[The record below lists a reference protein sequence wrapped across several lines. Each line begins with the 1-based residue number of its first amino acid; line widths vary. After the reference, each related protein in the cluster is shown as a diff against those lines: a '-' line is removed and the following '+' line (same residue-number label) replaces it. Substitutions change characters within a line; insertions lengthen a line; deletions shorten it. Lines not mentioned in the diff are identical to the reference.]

1 MFALQGGDFDFADK
15 TSLQADAIAPNVD
28 HTYVDDEDHEY
39 GSGIDG
45 PVDSA
50 GTVYEQRFQKWDV
63 SRHCPRDC
71 GSPVEK
77 LWLPKRINPYCIFW
91 EIKCVRIQQNVQF

>member
-1 MFALQGGDFDFADK
+1 MFVLQGGDFDFADK
-15 TSLQADAIAPNVD
+15 TSLQADAIASNVD

-50 GTVYEQRFQKWDV
+50 GTARAAVPEVDV
-63 SRHCPRDC
+63 SRHCPRDY
-71 GSPVEK
+71 GSPVESFDS
-77 LWLPKRINPYCIFW
+77 P
-91 EIKCVRIQQNVQF
+91 NV